1 MSRLTW
7 TVKIKHITRSLNSF
21 SLAVPLL
28 EMLRKFPSTKRN
40 QLGEKSE
47 THSPYSSFCL
57 GHTFR
62 PGPRD
67 PKRMTAAKY

>member
-1 MSRLTW
+1 MT
-7 TVKIKHITRSLNSF
+7 SLNSF

-28 EMLRKFPSTKRN
+28 EMLRKFPSPKRN

-67 PKRMTAAKY
+67 QKQMAAAKY